1 MRAQSYLRN
10 CKQSDEKVVHAG
22 REFPETRGGLE
33 EESFRY
39 ELHPV
44 KGKAVRVHATGRADL
59 RVRDVEIANDLCNGV
74 VVVGDCLRC
83 RIFFMVEKES
93 TGTARR
99 SVEETILI
107 SRDCCA

>member
-1 MRAQSYLRN
+1 M
-10 CKQSDEKVVHAG
+10 
-22 REFPETRGGLE
+22 
-33 EESFRY
+33 
-39 ELHPV
+39 
-44 KGKAVRVHATGRADL
+44 KGKAVGVHAAGRTDL
-59 RVRDVEIANDLCNGV
+59 YVRDVEIANDLCNGV